1 MFLTHSTPTIE
12 SRPRSTK
19 GRSSS
24 IFASSR
30 YSACASER
38 LRKPR
43 TSCAGDA
50 AFCEAAFCEAAFC
63 EAAFCEG
70 VSCDAVSGDVSIDE
84 EALAWAGVRFVASAA
99 GIAAMG
105 VAASSIGRR
114 EALGFGSRMPMIAGT
129 AAGSGSAIAPGFPS
143 TGAATNATGRVCGS
157 ICRSIRRSI
166 CVSACA
172 GNSRPRPCACTY
184 SSSASPLK
192 MSKSMPSCSLEGYSA
207 MCNAAVPS
215 TTKGDAKRTSLSST
229 AAAVGETRLA
239 QATAARAMSRSTDD
253 GNCAPAPSAWPAR
266 NGSSVRNSD
275 E

>member
-43 TSCAGDA
+43 TSCTG
-50 AFCEAAFCEAAFC
+50 EAAL
-63 EAAFCEG
+63 
-70 VSCDAVSGDVSIDE
+70 CDAVFGDAVLGKTSIDG
-84 EALAWAGVRFVASAA
+84 ATLAATLVGFVASAT
-99 GIAAMG
+99 GIAAMA
-105 VAASSIGRR
+105 VVASSIGRR
-114 EALGFGSRMPMIAGT
+114 EAFGFGSGTPTIAGT
-129 AAGSGSAIAPGFPS
+129 AAGSGSAMPAGFAS
-143 TGAATNATGRVCGS
+143 TGATTNATGRVCES
-157 ICRSIRRSI
+157 ICRLI
-166 CVSACA
+166 CGLFCTPACD

-192 MSKSMPSCSLEGYSA
+192 MSKSMPSSSLDGYSA
-207 MCNAAVPS
+207 MCSAVAPS
-215 TTKGDAKRTSLSST
+215 TTKGDAKLTSLSST
-229 AAAVGETRLA
+229 AAAFGDTRLA
-239 QATAARAMSRSTDD
+239 HATAARAMSRSTDD
-253 GNCAPAPSAWPAR
+253 GSCPPAPSAWPTTKGASGW
-266 NGSSVRNSD
+266 NTD